1 MTHITTT
8 QQQAES
14 NPPILSTSSIGRH
27 SELLAMAALIANGWS
42 VSEPTV
48 PEAYDLLAYK
58 DGMTVRAQVKTI
70 KQRTRDNID
79 YYVIRGLKNSGQVY
93 SLADCDVFIG
103 VIGDAVYLTE
113 NRSLTEYWTRA
124 DEVDVKWRR
133 LAIQINSEKGTI

>member
-1 MTHITTT
+1 MTQNATE
-8 QQQAES
+8 QAQTS
-14 NPPILSTSSIGRH
+14 APLSTSSIGRH

-48 PEAYDLLAYK
+48 PEAYDLKAEK
-58 DGMTVRAQVKTI
+58 CDVTIKAQVKTI
-70 KQRTRDNID
+70 KQRTRDGID

-113 NRSLTEYWTRA
+113 NRSLTEYWTRV
-124 DEVDVKWRR
+124 DEVDDKWQR
-133 LAIQINSEKGTI
+133 LAIKINDKGADY

>member
-1 MTHITTT
+1 MTHSTEQTT
-8 QQQAES
+8 QEQPQ
-14 NPPILSTSSIGRH
+14 LSTSSIGRH

-58 DGMTVRAQVKTI
+58 DGLTVRAQVKTI
-70 KQRTRDNID
+70 KQRTRDGID

-103 VIGDAVYLTE
+103 VIGDSVYMTT
-113 NRSLTEYWTRA
+113 NREISEYWVRA
-124 DEVDVKWRR
+124 DEVDDRWTK
-133 LAIQINSEKGTI
+133 LAIQINEKGTI

>member
-1 MTHITTT
+1 MTQITT
-8 QQQAES
+8 QQQADS

-48 PEAYDLLAYK
+48 PEAYDLKAEK
-58 DGMTVRAQVKTI
+58 GDVTIKAQVKTI

-103 VIGDAVYLTE
+103 VIGDAVYLTDCR
-113 NRSLTEYWTRA
+113 NLTEYWIKA
-124 DEVDVKWRR
+124 DEADDKWQR
-133 LAIQINSEKGTI
+133 LAIKIA

>member
-1 MTHITTT
+1 MTQTTT

-14 NPPILSTSSIGRH
+14 TPPQLSTSSIGRH

-58 DGMTVRAQVKTI
+58 DGLTVRAQVKTI
-70 KQRTRDNID
+70 KQRTRDGID

-93 SLADCDVFIG
+93 SLTDCDVFIG
-103 VIGDAVYLTE
+103 VIGDNVYMTT
-113 NRSLTEYWTRA
+113 NREISEYWIRA
-124 DEVDVKWRR
+124 EEVDARWTK
-133 LAIQINSEKGTI
+133 LAIQISEKGAI

>member
-1 MTHITTT
+1 MTQI

-14 NPPILSTSSIGRH
+14 TPPQLSTSSIGRH

-58 DGMTVRAQVKTI
+58 DGLTLRAQVKTI
-70 KQRTRDNID
+70 KQRTRDGID

-93 SLADCDVFIG
+93 SLTDCDVFIG
-103 VIGDAVYLTE
+103 VIGDSVYMTG
-113 NRSLTEYWTRA
+113 NRCVTEYWIRA
-124 DEVDVKWRR
+124 DEVDDRWQR
-133 LAIQINSEKGTI
+133 LAIQINEKGAI